1 MRSNPKPRPP
11 VSGSPAPHTPPIA
24 LTVAGFDP
32 SSGAGITADL
42 QVFAAHGLFGASAI
56 TALTVQSTLGVESV
70 HPTAPNLLL
79 RTLQH
84 VSADLPA
91 SGVKVGMLASE
102 ANVVALAKF
111 LSLAPTPVPVVLDPV
126 LRSSSGHALLEPAA
140 LRRLHNE
147 LLPLVGWITPN
158 WAELEALTG
167 LRVRTFDQVPAA
179 AEALGRLHPALTLVV
194 TGGDAPQP
202 VDLLRIPG
210 GPIQTFPGQHI
221 ETTSTHGTG
230 CAFSASLLARLIL
243 GDAPAQAVSR
253 AKAYVAEAL
262 RSAPGLGHG
271 RGPLNLLW
279 PLRAGRSP
287 NNSQASNNC

>member
-1 MRSNPKPRPP
+1 MRSNSKRKSAVPD
-11 VSGSPAPHTPPIA
+11 PAPAQTTPIA

-42 QVFAAHGLFGASAI
+42 QVFAAHGLFGTAAI
-56 TALTVQSTLGVESV
+56 TALTVQSTLGVQAV
-70 HPTAPNLLL
+70 QATDPNLLL
-79 RTLQH
+79 ATLQH

-91 SGVKVGMLASE
+91 SGVKVGMLGSE

-111 LSLAPTPVPVVLDPV
+111 LSLAPSRVPVVLDPV
-126 LRSSSGHALLEPAA
+126 LRSSSGHDLLEPAA
-140 LRRLHNE
+140 LRRLHSD
-147 LLPLVGWITPN
+147 LLPLVGWVTPN
-158 WAELEALTG
+158 WSELEVLTG
-167 LRVRTFDQVPAA
+167 LRVRTFEQARDAA
-179 AEALGRLHPALTLVV
+179 DVLGKLHPALTLVV
-194 TGGDAPQP
+194 TGGDAPKP
-202 VDLLRIPG
+202 VDLLRVPG
-210 GPIQTFPGQHI
+210 GTIQTFPGDHI

-230 CAFSASLLARLIL
+230 CAFSAALLARLIL

-279 PLRAGRSP
+279 PLRAARP
-287 NNSQASNNC
+287 SNC

>member
-1 MRSNPKPRPP
+1 MRSNSKPRSAVFDPP
-11 VSGSPAPHTPPIA
+11 AAQATLIA

-42 QVFAAHGLFGASAI
+42 QVFAAHGLFGTSAI
-56 TALTVQSTLGVESV
+56 TALTVQSTLGVQAV
-70 HPTAPNLLL
+70 QATDPDLLL
-79 RTLQH
+79 TTLQN
-84 VSADLPA
+84 VSADLPP

-111 LSLAPTPVPVVLDPV
+111 LSLAPSPVPVVLDPV
-126 LRSSSGHALLEPAA
+126 LRSSSGHDLLEPAA
-140 LRRLHNE
+140 LRQLHSD

-167 LRVRTFDQVPAA
+167 LGVRNLEQVREAA
-179 AEALGRLHPALTLVV
+179 DALGKLHPALTIVV
-194 TGGDAPQP
+194 TGGDSPEP
-202 VDLLRIPG
+202 VDLLRVPG
-210 GPIQTFPGQHI
+210 GAIQTFPGKHI
-221 ETTSTHGTG
+221 ETASTHGTG
-230 CAFSASLLARLIL
+230 CALSAALLARLIL

-262 RSAPGLGHG
+262 RSAPGLGRG

-279 PLRAGRSP
+279 PLRARHS
-287 NNSQASNNC
+287 SNC